1 MGYKTLGANK
11 NMRIDPHVHCR
22 DGKQSYK
29 ETIAHAFA
37 VADAQGVQK
46 IFDMPNTDPP
56 ITTEK
61 DIVER
66 LKLVPK
72 DRMDDYYIW
81 IGVTA
86 DANQLEEAVACYK
99 KYKNVIGLKMFA
111 GKSVGDLTVLEKENQ
126 QKVYE
131 TLAKLKYHGFIAV
144 HCEKESLLKGEIWD
158 PQNPITHSQSRPNES
173 EIESVR
179 DQIELVRDSGFSGTL
194 HICHITCP
202 EAVELVNSAK
212 KEISVTCG
220 ATPHHVLWNDEMQNR
235 PDGLLY
241 KMNPPLRDKATV
253 EGLRK
258 CLIDGKIDWIETDYA
273 PHQLGEKMFPPHMSG
288 YPSLCLYKDFV
299 ENFLP
304 SIGVSAELIEKMT
317 YGNIWNMFKG
327 KLSQS

>member
-1 MGYKTLGANK
+1 MK
-11 NMRIDPHVHCR
+11 IDPHVHCR

-29 ETIAHAFA
+29 ETIAHAFT

-66 LKLVPK
+66 LKLVPGE
-72 DRMDDYYIW
+72 RMNDYYIW
-81 IGVTA
+81 IGVTS
-86 DANQLEEAVACYK
+86 DAGQLGEAVKCHAD
-99 KYKNVIGLKMFA
+99 YKNVIGLKMFA
-111 GKSVGDLTVLEKENQ
+111 GKSVGDLTVLEKEDQ
-126 QKVYE
+126 KKVYE
-131 TLAKLKYHGFIAV
+131 TLAGLGYKGAIAV
-144 HCEKESLLKGEIWD
+144 HCEKESLLKGDIWN
-158 PQNPITHSQSRPNES
+158 PENPITHSKSRPNEA
-173 EIESVR
+173 EIESVK
-179 DQIELVRDSGFSGTL
+179 DQIELAKAAKFSGTL

-220 ATPHHVLWNDEMQNR
+220 ATPHHVLWDEEIQNR

-241 KMNPPLRDKATV
+241 KMNPPLRDKKTI

-258 CLIDGKIDWIETDYA
+258 CIIDGKIDWIETDYA
-273 PHQLGEKMFPPHMSG
+273 PHQVGEKMFPPYMSG

-304 SIGVSAELIEKMT
+304 SIGVSKELIEKMT
-317 YGNIWNMFKG
+317 YNNIARVFED
-327 KLSQS
+327 KLK